1 MGLIGQI
8 IPRYRSTYFA
18 HIFSGGYSAG
28 YYSYLWAEVLDKD
41 AYELFMQKGIF
52 DSETAMSFRRNVLEK
67 GGSDE
72 PMELY
77 RRFRGA
83 DPDPAALVR
92 ARGL

>member
-1 MGLIGQI
+1 
-8 IPRYRSTYFA
+8 
-18 HIFSGGYSAG
+18 
-28 YYSYLWAEVLDKD
+28 
-41 AYELFMQKGIF
+41 MQKGIF
-52 DSETAMSFRRNVLEK
+52 DNETAMSFRRNILEK
-67 GGSDE
+67 GGSEE